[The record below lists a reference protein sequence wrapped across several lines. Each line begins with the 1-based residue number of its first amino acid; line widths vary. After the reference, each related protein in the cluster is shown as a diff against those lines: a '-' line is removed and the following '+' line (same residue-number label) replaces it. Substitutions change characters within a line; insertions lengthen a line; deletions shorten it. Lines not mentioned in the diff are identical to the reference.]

1 MDIISQSQIY
11 SFFLIYDKIQHF
23 FLIPFFITIFA
34 RMYIIIIRY
43 MTLALLGFLQLSIAD
58 ILDILLLGLIIFFL
72 FRWIRGSS
80 AMSIFVAIVSLY
92 VIRVMVSAF
101 NMRLMTAIM
110 DMVLDVGVLALIVIF
125 QPEIRK
131 FLIRLGNRYMNS
143 NQGRAIINKILGK
156 STPSALT
163 NTEIVNDLTEACQR
177 MSEDK
182 TGALIVLTH
191 KNPLDDVI
199 STGDKIDA
207 IIHPRLITNLF
218 FKNSPLHDGA
228 LVVANNRIVAARCTL
243 PITENKNIP
252 ARYGMRHK
260 AAIGITEESDADV
273 IVVSEETGRISFVRG
288 GQVTPIQNINELK
301 LLLTEAMGNE

>member
-1 MDIISQSQIY
+1 MI
-11 SFFLIYDKIQHF
+11 
-23 FLIPFFITIFA
+23 
-34 RMYIIIIRY
+34 
-43 MTLALLGFLQLSIAD
+43 LALFGFLQLSIAD

-143 NQGRAIINKILGK
+143 NQGRAIVNKILGK
-156 STPSALT
+156 NTKTALS
-163 NTEIVNDLTEACQR
+163 NTEVVNNLAEACQR

-182 TGALIVLTH
+182 TGALIVLAH
-191 KNPLDDVI
+191 KNPLDDII

-207 IIHPRLITNLF
+207 AIHRRLITNLF

-228 LVVANNRIVAARCTL
+228 LVIANDRIAAVRCTL
-243 PITENKNIP
+243 PITEKKNIP
-252 ARYGMRHK
+252 ANYGMRHK

-273 IVVSEETGRISFVRG
+273 IVVSEETGKISFVRG

>member
-1 MDIISQSQIY
+1 
-11 SFFLIYDKIQHF
+11 
-23 FLIPFFITIFA
+23 
-34 RMYIIIIRY
+34 
-43 MTLALLGFLQLSIAD
+43 MTLAVFGFLELSIAD

-92 VIRVMVSAF
+92 VIRVIVSAF

-143 NQGRAIINKILGK
+143 TRGRAIVDRLTGK
-156 STPSALT
+156 VKKTSLT
-163 NTEIVNDLTEACQR
+163 SSESVNDLTEACRR

-182 TGALIVLTH
+182 TGALIVIAH
-191 KNPLDDVI
+191 KNPLEEII
-199 STGDKIDA
+199 STGDRIDA
-207 IIHPRLITNLF
+207 KIHRRLIMNLF

-228 LVVANNRIVAARCTL
+228 LVISGNRIVAVRCTL
-243 PITENKNIP
+243 PITESKSLP
-252 ARYGMRHK
+252 ANYGMRHK
-260 AAIGITEESDADV
+260 AAIGITEESDADAV
-273 IVVSEETGRISFVRG
+273 VVSEETGRISFVKG
-288 GQVTPIQNINELK
+288 GQVTAINNINELK
-301 LLLTEAMGNE
+301 LLLTESFGEE